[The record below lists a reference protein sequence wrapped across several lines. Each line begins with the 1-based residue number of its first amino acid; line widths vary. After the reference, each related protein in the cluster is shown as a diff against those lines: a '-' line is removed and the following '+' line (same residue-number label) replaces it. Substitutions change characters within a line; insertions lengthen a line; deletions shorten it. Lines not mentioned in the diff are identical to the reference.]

1 MDIFNNI
8 LFLLLIQ
15 YTSLMKLYTKD
26 RQIWL
31 ESNDHFYRVDMEWD
45 SLVNRQGLHG
55 FLLSILP
62 SLFLDVN
69 FNKNDSFDAP
79 MGTQELWAAGV
90 TYLRSKVAREKE
102 SENEGGSSF
111 YDSVYSADRPELF
124 FKSLAHRIA
133 GHKDFVHIR
142 KDSTWDVPEPELTL
156 FISSFGTIEGY
167 TIGNDMS
174 SRSIEGQNPLYLAQ
188 AKVYDRSASLGPC
201 LVVLPF
207 PISVESKI
215 RLSIFRNDQNI
226 FESSTSVSQI
236 KRTFEDLVKYL
247 FLELTFEKGV
257 MLMTG
262 TGIVPPDDFTL
273 HENDTVEIS
282 IDHIGTLINTV
293 KTKPC

>member
-1 MDIFNNI
+1 M
-8 LFLLLIQ
+8 LIE

-26 RQIWL
+26 KMIWL
-31 ESNDHFYRVDMEWD
+31 ESGAQFYRIDMDWD
-45 SLVNRQGLHG
+45 YLVNRQGLHG

-62 SLFLDVN
+62 SLSLDPN
-69 FNKNDSFDAP
+69 FNKYDSFDAP
-79 MGTQELWAAGV
+79 IGTQELWAAGV

-102 SENEGGSSF
+102 SENEGGASF
-111 YDSVYSADRPELF
+111 YDKVYSADRPELF

-133 GHKDFVHIR
+133 GHHDFVHIR

-156 FISSFGTIEGY
+156 FISAEATIEGY

-201 LVVLPF
+201 LVVLPS
-207 PISVESKI
+207 PLSVESIIK
-215 RLSIFRNDQNI
+215 LSIIRETQKV
-226 FESSTSVSQI
+226 FEASTAVSQI
-236 KRTFEDLVKYL
+236 KRTFQDLVNYL

-273 HENDTVEIS
+273 QENDTIEIS
-282 IDHIGTLINTV
+282 IDNIGTLINTV
-293 KTKPC
+293 KTKP